1 MLLDRFKYPV
11 QEVSFPFFPA
21 FCCRTL
27 TELTAYIELRKV
39 YGLFAHGMTQAEF
52 NDFTSPLS
60 PSAQTY
66 KILQAHFVAL
76 QLIMEPAT
84 KSAVVERAECPV
96 KELGRA
102 ATVGWLSALHADVEK
117 RNERYIVWT
126 RFVEREILSGRLLD
140 GSKAEGVCVFEEDG
154 CDVGSENESPEEE
167 ISGTASVNEMGESGQ
182 CPWVNGD
189 SKMRIQCGLVYKRQG
204 VV

>member
-1 MLLDRFKYPV
+1 
-11 QEVSFPFFPA
+11 
-21 FCCRTL
+21 
-27 TELTAYIELRKV
+27 
-39 YGLFAHGMTQAEF
+39 
-52 NDFTSPLS
+52 
-60 PSAQTY
+60 
-66 KILQAHFVAL
+66 
-76 QLIMEPAT
+76 MEPAT

-102 ATVGWLSALHADVEK
+102 ATVGWLTALHADVEK

-140 GSKAEGVCVFEEDG
+140 GSKAEGSCLFEEDG
-154 CDVGSENESPEEE
+154 CEEGSESPEDGS
-167 ISGTASVNEMGESGQ
+167 SGAGSVSEVGESGQ

-189 SKMRIQCGLVYKRQG
+189 SEMRIQCGLVYKRQG